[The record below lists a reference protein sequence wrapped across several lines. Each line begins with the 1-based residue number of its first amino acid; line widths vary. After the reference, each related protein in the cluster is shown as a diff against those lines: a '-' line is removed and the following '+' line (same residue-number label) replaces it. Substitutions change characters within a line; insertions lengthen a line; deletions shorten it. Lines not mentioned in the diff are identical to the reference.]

1 MSLGTTAA
9 SLKLPPITAISS
21 ASIRAKDWDDV
32 LTAHAEDAIARTWWV
47 QEKKLGSHAFEVEDG
62 IVQVSPGRSCSCSC
76 SICSI
81 SSDPTDGSGRLRDGV
96 RELWSGGF
104 VRRRDQDVE
113 HAIRQRKEIVL
124 PHWSRSGELQAEDH
138 RREQAKV

>member
-47 QEKKLGSHAFEVEDG
+47 QEKKLGSHAFEVENG
-62 IVQVSPGRSCSCSC
+62 IVQVSPG
-76 SICSI
+76 
-81 SSDPTDGSGRLRDGV
+81 
-96 RELWSGGF
+96 EF
-104 VRRRDQDVE
+104 
-113 HAIRQRKEIVL
+113 
-124 PHWSRSGELQAEDH
+124 
-138 RREQAKV
+138 